1 MSETYHKLPPLVEDG
16 LVQRAMHFGTAELCD
31 GMTAIGMDPDGCMV
45 AEIMPVDE
53 NSRMVGTASTVET
66 EGGDNFPIHVA
77 IYQSK
82 PGYVLVID
90 GNSCMDRAYLGDLMG
105 GAAKAIGLQ
114 GLVVDGCVRDK
125 LGLKAL
131 GLPVFARG
139 IMQRSPLK
147 KGPGRINGPIT
158 CGGVTVNPGDLV
170 VGDHDGVVV
179 IPREKIEAVLDA
191 TQKKASY
198 EQERRRAIAE
208 YERCRKAGEPLPDL
222 APAWVTKMLGHQD

>member
-1 MSETYHKLPPLVEDG
+1 
-16 LVQRAMHFGTAELCD
+16 
-31 GMTAIGMDPDGCMV
+31 
-45 AEIMPVDE
+45 MPIDE
-53 NSRMVGTASTVET
+53 HSKMVGTASTVQT

-90 GNSCMDRAYLGDLMG
+90 GKSCMDRAYLGDLMG
-105 GAAKAIGLQ
+105 GASKAIGIQ

-125 LGLKAL
+125 LGLKEL
-131 GLPVFARG
+131 GLPVFSRG

-147 KGPGRINGPIT
+147 KGPGRINCPIT
-158 CGGVTVNPGDLV
+158 CGGVNVNPGDLV

-191 TQKKASY
+191 AQKKSSY
-198 EQERRRAIAE
+198 EQKRRLAISE
-208 YERCRKAGEPLPDL
+208 YERCRIAGEPLPNL
-222 APAWVTKMLGHQD
+222 APAWVTNMLGQQA